1 MTRFPWIG
9 KISFPKRWKIP
20 SLLNSCSSHILP
32 LINLPI
38 TLSLVDLCW
47 ALPVRHQQE
56 QRQQEQ
62 KGNGKQRKCT
72 NCFFY
77 SVPFVGLDDGNLLST
92 QPSWSHC
99 CPVAPSWRFH
109 LFHLLS
115 FCSWISAIFYLRIIP
130 WFCWTW
136 FIFWFLSVSKQ
147 ASVFPAYEHMRGS
160 FPVES
165 ELSSALLQWW
175 DSCSADRELVST
187 GPPSNHIW

>member
-77 SVPFVGLDDGNLLST
+77 SVPFVGLDCPPSLLGVTVVQWPPLEGST
-92 QPSWSHC
+92 SSTCLVSAAESLPSSISESSPDSAEHDSSSDSSLFPNKLPSFLHTSIRGALSLWSRNFPVHC
-99 CPVAPSWRFH
+99 CSGGTAALP
-109 LFHLLS
+109 
-115 FCSWISAIFYLRIIP
+115 
-130 WFCWTW
+130 T
-136 FIFWFLSVSKQ
+136 
-147 ASVFPAYEHMRGS
+147 GS
-160 FPVES
+160 
-165 ELSSALLQWW
+165 LCQLG
-175 DSCSADRELVST
+175 R
-187 GPPSNHIW
+187 PSNHIL